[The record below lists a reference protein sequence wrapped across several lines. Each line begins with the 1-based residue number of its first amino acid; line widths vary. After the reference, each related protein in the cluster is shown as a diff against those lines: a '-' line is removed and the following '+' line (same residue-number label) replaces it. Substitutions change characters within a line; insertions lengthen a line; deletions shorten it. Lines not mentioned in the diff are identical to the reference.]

1 MKENKITQNFLQT
14 AHEVLSGKT
23 DVVSSFQEQLDDEIS
38 TMLENVYETLTL
50 DEQDEFEALLDLHE
64 EGEISDEELVEGL
77 LDYAT
82 SAGRAKKKLERSKK
96 KTAKMQGK
104 RDAKASKI
112 KAKRKVKSD
121 LGAEKKKQAA
131 IKAKNRANSKVRKTV
146 KKVGSAAKKG
156 LSKVGSG
163 LKKVFGKSKD

>member
-1 MKENKITQNFLQT
+1 MKTTQDFLKS
-14 AHEVLSGKT
+14 AHDVLSGKT
-23 DVVSSFQEQLDDEIS
+23 NVVSTFQEQLDDEIS

-82 SAGRAKKKLERSKK
+82 SAGRAKKKLDRAKK
-96 KTAKMQGK
+96 KTVKMQSK

-163 LKKVFGKSKD
+163 LKKVFGKST